1 MEIDGRG
8 KILGRAGPCAFRESL
23 IPFQGFM
30 EFDVDDLAALEED
43 GVLEAVILHEMGH
56 VLGVGS
62 TWGDLGLLQNPSLG
76 TDEEVDTHFSGSLTI
91 EAFDNAGGADYGG
104 EKVPV
109 ENCANRH
116 RGAETCGDRRGSDD
130 GHWRESVLDTELMTP
145 FLGSGAS
152 PLSAITIQSLA
163 DMGYTVDVSEAE
175 AYQLPDSAAAARDR
189 GRKIFLGNDI
199 IRTPIV
205 VVGENGRVTRVIP
218 R

>member
-1 MEIDGRG
+1 
-8 KILGRAGPCAFRESL
+8 
-23 IPFQGFM
+23 
-30 EFDVDDLAALEED
+30 
-43 GVLEAVILHEMGH
+43 
-56 VLGVGS
+56 
-62 TWGDLGLLQNPSLG
+62 
-76 TDEEVDTHFSGSLTI
+76 
-91 EAFDNAGGADYGG
+91 
-104 EKVPV
+104 
-109 ENCANRH
+109 
-116 RGAETCGDRRGSDD
+116 
-130 GHWRESVLDTELMTP
+130 MTP